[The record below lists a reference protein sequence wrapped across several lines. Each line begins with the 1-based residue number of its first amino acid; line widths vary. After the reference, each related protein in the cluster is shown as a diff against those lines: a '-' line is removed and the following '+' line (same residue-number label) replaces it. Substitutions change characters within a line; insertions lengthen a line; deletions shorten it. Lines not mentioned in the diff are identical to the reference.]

1 MQTSHLS
8 KHSLCKSHQ
17 WIGGLVLQHNIQC
30 RRNSRF
36 QFFMMPPEVD
46 GRAPT
51 VRVNALILHCCS
63 PPKLFFTQTA
73 TANNKAESSVWVMSA
88 DECARRGGVGFGC
101 VLRID
106 PHTLTLATARLP
118 YLLRQQDSILS
129 YCNYLVWFGLFM

>member
-1 MQTSHLS
+1 MLPPFASMLS
-8 KHSLCKSHQ
+8 SCIVVH
-17 WIGGLVLQHNIQC
+17 
-30 RRNSRF
+30 
-36 QFFMMPPEVD
+36 
-46 GRAPT
+46 
-51 VRVNALILHCCS
+51 
-63 PPKLFFTQTA
+63 KLFFTQTA